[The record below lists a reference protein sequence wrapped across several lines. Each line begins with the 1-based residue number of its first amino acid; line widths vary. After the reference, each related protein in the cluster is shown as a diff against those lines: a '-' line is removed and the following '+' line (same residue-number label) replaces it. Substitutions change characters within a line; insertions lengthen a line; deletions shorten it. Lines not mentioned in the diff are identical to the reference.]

1 MINENKFK
9 NICKVS
15 SKIIENNLNSI
26 TFLSVSELFV
36 VRPHPIFLKSYKL
49 IFEKFFYLKLIKI
62 FLINFFKINF

>member
-26 TFLSVSELFV
+26 TFFKRIRAICGKASSN
-36 VRPHPIFLKSYKL
+36 FLKSYKL
-49 IFEKFFYLKLIKI
+49 IFEKFFFYLKLIKI
-62 FLINFFKINF
+62 F

>member
-49 IFEKFFYLKLIKI
+49 IFEKFF
-62 FLINFFKINF
+62 NQFFKINF